1 MPGFSRRE
9 QTLLSFLVL
18 NHRRKLRV
26 PEASSYRFR
35 PDWALV
41 LVLRLA
47 CLFNRIRSDQRFPA
61 MRILPARKGWTL
73 EIPADWLAQHPL
85 VEEDLRAE
93 NEFLVAAGHG
103 LVVKPV
109 S

>member
-1 MPGFSRRE
+1 M
-9 QTLLSFLVL
+9 LSFLVL

-47 CLFNRIRSDQRFPA
+47 CLFNRIRVDQRLPA
-61 MRILPARKGWTL
+61 IRILPARKGWTL
-73 EIPADWLAQHPL
+73 EVAADWLAQHPL

-93 NEFLVAAGHG
+93 NEFLAAAGHA
-103 LVVKPV
+103 LALKRVP
-109 S
+109 

>member
-1 MPGFSRRE
+1 M
-9 QTLLSFLVL
+9 LSFLVL
-18 NHRRKLRV
+18 NHRRKLRL

-47 CLFNRIRSDQRFPA
+47 CLLNRVRTDQRQPPI
-61 MRILPARKGWTL
+61 RLHRARQGWTVDV
-73 EIPADWLAQHPL
+73 PADWLAAHPL

-93 NEFLVAAGHG
+93 NEFLADSG
-103 LVVKPV
+103 LGLRLRRVR
-109 S
+109 